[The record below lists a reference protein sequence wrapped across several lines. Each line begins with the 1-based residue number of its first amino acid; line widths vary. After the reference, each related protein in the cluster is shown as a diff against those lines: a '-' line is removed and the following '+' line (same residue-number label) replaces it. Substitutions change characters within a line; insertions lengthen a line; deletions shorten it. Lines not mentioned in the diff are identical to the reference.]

1 MRIEKDGKPIHSL
14 EDWRRLAHPKSPKQ
28 WVEGRSAFELACAW
42 CGPQGP
48 DVPDELRR
56 MLETSAVTRGLEIEF
71 VRPEHRIRFD
81 ECGGEPR
88 NADLAFTGMV
98 GSSRVAATIEAK
110 ADESFG
116 ATIAETLSAAL
127 ERLIEN
133 PRSQGVRRVE
143 ALVRSVLTPRQ
154 RHQRSIGELRYQLLT
169 ATAGT
174 IAYALSEKAETAVLI
189 VHEFVTTKTDDHL
202 HERNADDLSAF
213 LGRLG
218 SPSAVTPALEA
229 LVGPFALPGSPLF
242 QDVPALY
249 VGKVV
254 TDRRRSVPETP

>member
-1 MRIEKDGKPIHSL
+1 MRVEKDGTPIHSL
-14 EDWRRLAHPKSPKQ
+14 EDWRRLAHPKSPDH
-28 WVEGRSAFELACAW
+28 WVEGRSAFELARAW

-48 DVPDELRR
+48 KLPDELRK
-56 MLETSAVTRGLEIEF
+56 LFETSAVTRGLEIDL

-81 ECGGEPR
+81 RHGGEPR
-88 NADLAFTGMV
+88 NADLAFTGGV
-98 GSSRVAATIEAK
+98 GSSRVAVTVEAK

-133 PRSQGVRRVE
+133 PRGQGVRRVE
-143 ALVRSVLTPRQ
+143 ALVRSILTARQ
-154 RHQRSIGELRYQLLT
+154 RHQRSIGELRYQLLA

-189 VHEFVTTKTDDHL
+189 VHEFVTPKTDDRL
-202 HERNADDLSAF
+202 HERNADDLLAF
-213 LGRLG
+213 LDRLG
-218 SPSAVTPALEA
+218 STSAVASAPGT
-229 LVGPFALPGSPLF
+229 LVGPFVLPGSPLF

-249 VGKVV
+249 IGKVV
-254 TDRRRSVPETP
+254 TNRRD